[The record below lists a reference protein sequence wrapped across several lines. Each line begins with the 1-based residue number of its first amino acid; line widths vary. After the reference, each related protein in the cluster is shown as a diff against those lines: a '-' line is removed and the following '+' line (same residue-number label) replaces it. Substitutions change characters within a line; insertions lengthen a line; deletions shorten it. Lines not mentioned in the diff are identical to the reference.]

1 MRKKNKKKEKK
12 KENTILYV
20 DLPPRVTGVI
30 DTREERRMYTAA
42 TVTTLVFLLGLPR
55 GSRLLDL
62 GKTTKKRSRSV
73 DGLLWGGG
81 EIFCRIRIT
90 RK

>member
-1 MRKKNKKKEKK
+1 
-12 KENTILYV
+12 
-20 DLPPRVTGVI
+20 
-30 DTREERRMYTAA
+30 MYTAA

-73 DGLLWGGG
+73 DGLLRGGG